1 MIAHLRTYLTTE
13 DDVEN
18 VALNHGKEWADFI
31 FQQMKDHYW
40 ETPTD
45 YRAKVTRGFR
55 VLKAQNFNVSGTDRI
70 RDLRNG
76 VTPRSDTRKYVFNGL
91 KKCGYP
97 YQKFDSDDER
107 RFAVLI
113 DGDFEKSVHRWIK
126 PGARQFQIEYAS
138 GQAYEPDFVVET
150 DTEKLIVEIKARNE
164 MDDEIVLAKARAAAE
179 WVKYANEHA
188 DTNGGKSWGY
198 LLVPGDAITESATL
212 AGLAAAHRRE

>member
-1 MIAHLRTYLTTE
+1 
-13 DDVEN
+13 
-18 VALNHGKEWADFI
+18 
-31 FQQMKDHYW
+31 MKGHYW

-45 YRAKVTRGFR
+45 YQAKVTRGFR

-70 RDLRNG
+70 RGLKNG
-76 VTPRSDTRKYVFNGL
+76 VTPRSDTKKYVFNGL

-107 RFAVLI
+107 RFAVII
-113 DGDFEKSVHRWIK
+113 DSDFEKSVCRWIK

-150 DTEKLIVEIKARNE
+150 DTEKLIVEVKARNE
-164 MDDEIVLAKARAAAE
+164 VDDEIVLVKARAAAE

-188 DTNGGKSWGY
+188 STNGGKPWAY
-198 LLVPGDAITESATL
+198 LLVPGDTITESATL
-212 AGLAAAHRRE
+212 AGLTASHRRE